1 LAPRRDSLS
10 STSTI
15 PSLEGA
21 RGPQDARILPRT
33 DGTLVVWFNANSLW
47 RPSRVTQQF
56 AVVGAGGAWSEVRET
71 KEVKLSNHV
80 FEKNFVP
87 FEYGGGVLFAYTLEP
102 HQIFRL
108 NELDGTVLQ
117 VATSANKHAY
127 VMVFTYVCI

>member
-1 LAPRRDSLS
+1 M
-10 STSTI
+10 
-15 PSLEGA
+15 
-21 RGPQDARILPRT
+21 
-33 DGTLVVWFNANSLW
+33 
-47 RPSRVTQQF
+47 TQQF